1 MSAQPG
7 CAASCHVERP
17 DRCNSVC
24 RSDIKKLESLM
35 TGGVITTAALG
46 ADSKKLEQACFV
58 ALSGAPVASARLGA
72 CLEWASRGTLCGERS
87 G

>member
-1 MSAQPG
+1 
-7 CAASCHVERP
+7 
-17 DRCNSVC
+17 
-24 RSDIKKLESLM
+24 M